1 MHWGFVTECN
11 NLKGNNLREELVYK
25 KHRIFVLGLDHMNQL
40 EKISKTNNVLW
51 DSGIMS
57 IRPVIEN
64 FIHEGYVDRT
74 FVNLSM

>member
-1 MHWGFVTECN
+1 
-11 NLKGNNLREELVYK
+11 
-25 KHRIFVLGLDHMNQL
+25 MNQL
-40 EKISKTNNVLW
+40 EKVSKTNNLLW